1 MNQWYAYARM
11 SRARWLALGALAA
24 VFVLAPTHRAW
35 AQG

>member
-11 SRARWLALGALAA
+11 SRARWLAPGALAV
-24 VFVLAPTHRAW
+24 VFMLAPAHPAW